1 MCLPSQQS
9 LFLTPLKEYDML
21 IKLRTKANP
30 RGSHGVAY
38 THTEVQPVS
47 KFRNSPVSGAPVLA
61 DFDPVRRFVHELK
74 GTYGELALFLFDE
87 LGGEVIAV
95 VWKPAAFL
103 PSRFKVSSA
112 SSTIPLTSD
121 FSAEVFSALDTLA
134 QGGAAAAGNKKPKK
148 SAGERGEALLVL
160 PNIAQVV
167 ANIRHLGKDL
177 VKDIVLQ

>member
-1 MCLPSQQS
+1 
-9 LFLTPLKEYDML
+9 ML
-21 IKLRTKANP
+21 IKLKTKANP

-38 THTEVQPVS
+38 THTEAKDQPVS
-47 KFRNSPVSGAPVLA
+47 KFRNAPTSGGAPVLT
-61 DFDPVRRFVHELK
+61 DFDPVCRFVHELK

-87 LGGEVIAV
+87 LGGEVVAV
-95 VWKPAAFL
+95 VWKPTAFL

-121 FSAEVFSALDTLA
+121 FSPEVFSALDTLA
-134 QGGAAAAGNKKPKK
+134 QGGAAAAVGAKKPKK
-148 SAGERGEALLVL
+148 SSGERGEALLVL